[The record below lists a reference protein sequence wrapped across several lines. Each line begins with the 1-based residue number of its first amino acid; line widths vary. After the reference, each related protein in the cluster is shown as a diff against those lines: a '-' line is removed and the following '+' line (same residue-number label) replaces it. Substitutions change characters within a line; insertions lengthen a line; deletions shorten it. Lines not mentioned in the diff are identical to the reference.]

1 MPDQP
6 NLAQPPTFPDT
17 ADIPPAPQEAS
28 EPINIPP
35 IITSSNTPKKRSEKL
50 IATILGIFL
59 LVGAIGAGVVL
70 VGQKQ
75 DIREKAVG
83 QCPVIN
89 GCVADHEES
98 ECNDSG
104 EMCTVY
110 IGEPGYESNSTV
122 CSVAGT
128 QCGTSGYYCMIF
140 GSCHACIKYTTCYW
154 KATNCVADVS
164 CGTPTYTP
172 TPEPTPQPENCGR
185 CSNLPESQGCW
196 VTWTDLNGGCDS
208 DFYNNRYEKCPD
220 SRCTGTP
227 TPTPTGTLRVCN
239 ASCQADEQCST
250 GYCTNA
256 GVCRNPSCPSD
267 TDCICTGTPTPTPTP
282 TPRVTPTP
290 TPGSAM
296 CMAVKA
302 YDTNWNLL
310 TGVQLSALSAGSVIR
325 FTISGIPADQIDKAR
340 FTINGVL
347 GPETINKK
355 PGTNEYY
362 VEYTIPAGVYSF
374 TITAQIHHLTLGWF

>member
-17 ADIPPAPQEAS
+17 PDIPPMPVTDTPQTPTPPPTPS
-28 EPINIPP
+28 DDVPDIPP
-35 IITSSNTPKKRSEKL
+35 MIIDSSSPKKKSGRI
-50 IATILGIFL
+50 IATILGILL

-75 DIREKAVG
+75 DIREKATG

-172 TPEPTPQPENCGR
+172 TPEPTP
-185 CSNLPESQGCW
+185 
-196 VTWTDLNGGCDS
+196 THTA
-208 DFYNNRYEKCPD
+208 
-220 SRCTGTP
+220 TP
-227 TPTPTGTLRVCN
+227 TPTPTPTYGGCGAPCN
-239 ASCQADEQCST
+239 DFDHCIPSLNCPGGPGGGRCVN
-250 GYCTNA
+250 G
-256 GVCRNPSCPSD
+256 SCPEE
-267 TDCICTGTPTPTPTP
+267 TDCVCGSPTP

-310 TGVQLSALSAGSVIR
+310 TGAQLSALSAGSVIR